1 MDLLATVIWIFLSS
15 THDPVIMATAVVT
28 VHSDPQSWQFRIQRR
43 HRSLAVQ
50 YSLALL
56 LLLHTVRWWI
66 RRLSSI
72 SSKTTVFLS
81 PSPIKSPSSCVLLV
95 SLDRACSSPGWGGGG
110 WIQVSCSRWVHVWF
124 PLVLWCMI
132 DPSNPHATTRKKI
145 IMLAYPFQ
153 TWNVT
158 WKLFNKSMLWFGK
171 ENTSSVSR
179 YSSLILDETYSTT
192 NQYSVLYNTMLCTPS
207 ILYYKTFNFFPSH
220 FP

>member
-110 WIQVSCSRWVHVWF
+110 GV
-124 PLVLWCMI
+124 
-132 DPSNPHATTRKKI
+132 DPSV
-145 IMLAYPFQ
+145 MLALGTCVVPPGAVVHDWSFESTRDNQKKNY
-153 TWNVT
+153 NV
-158 WKLFNKSMLWFGK
+158 
-171 ENTSSVSR
+171 
-179 YSSLILDETYSTT
+179 
-192 NQYSVLYNTMLCTPS
+192 S
-207 ILYYKTFNFFPSH
+207 ISISNLKCDMKIVQQVYAVVWQREYFIRIKI
-220 FP
+220 

>member
-1 MDLLATVIWIFLSS
+1 MNSQAVINFIKNHGVL
-15 THDPVIMATAVVT
+15 VT
-28 VHSDPQSWQFRIQRR
+28 VTDQIT
-43 HRSLAVQ
+43 
-50 YSLALL
+50 LL
-56 LLLHTVRWWI
+56 LRASRVAR
-66 RRLSSI
+66 SS
-72 SSKTTVFLS
+72 
-81 PSPIKSPSSCVLLV
+81 LLV
-95 SLDRACSSPGWGGGG
+95 ARVGGGGG

>member
-1 MDLLATVIWIFLSS
+1 MNSQAVINFIKNHGVL
-15 THDPVIMATAVVT
+15 VT
-28 VHSDPQSWQFRIQRR
+28 VTDQITLLWSHDRVSWT
-43 HRSLAVQ
+43 LN
-50 YSLALL
+50 
-56 LLLHTVRWWI
+56 LHV
-66 RRLSSI
+66 
-72 SSKTTVFLS
+72 
-81 PSPIKSPSSCVLLV
+81 CVLLV
-95 SLDRACSSPGWGGGG
+95 SLDRTCSSRAPGGWGWGSKCFSAS
-110 WIQVSCSRWVHVWF
+110 VAASAPADKTLAFAFFTCSRWVHVWF

-145 IMLAYPFQ
+145 IILAYPFQ

-179 YSSLILDETYSTT
+179 YSSLILDETHSTTTTT